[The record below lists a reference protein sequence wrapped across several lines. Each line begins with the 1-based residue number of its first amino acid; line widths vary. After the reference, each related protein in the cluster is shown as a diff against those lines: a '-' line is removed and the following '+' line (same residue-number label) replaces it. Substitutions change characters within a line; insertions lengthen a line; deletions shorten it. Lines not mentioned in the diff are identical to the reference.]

1 MVDFHSE
8 SIDRLFKVI
17 LNLKTVDDCYDFF
30 EDVCTIKEIQNM
42 TNTQILAQ
50 IRELNEYE
58 ALLEE
63 VKAAADAIK
72 DSIKAEM
79 EARDTEELTVGM
91 YTVRWT
97 SVLSNRF
104 DTVNFKRD
112 YAEVYKAYQRQIY
125 SKRFTV
131 SC

>member
-1 MVDFHSE
+1 
-8 SIDRLFKVI
+8 
-17 LNLKTVDDCYDFF
+17 
-30 EDVCTIKEIQNM
+30 M
-42 TNTQILAQ
+42 TNAQMIQQ

-79 EARDTEELTVGM
+79 EMLGTEELTVGM

-104 DTVNFKRD
+104 DTATFKRN
-112 YAEVYKAYQRQIY
+112 YAEVYKQYTKQVY
-125 SKRFTV
+125 SKRFSI